1 MKFLL
6 LEQKYLESIEEG
18 HAFEAL
24 HCLRNELTPL
34 KHNTDR
40 VHELSRYSIGFISLF
55 FSYIRVQSLNKVI
68 FELFIFLCNVF
79 LQQLSHIFVSHIVI
93 YFLYLSNLLN

>member
-6 LEQKYLESIEEG
+6 LEQKYLESIEDG

-34 KHNTDR
+34 KYNTDR
-40 VHELSRYSIGFISLF
+40 VHELSRYSI
-55 FSYIRVQSLNKVI
+55 
-68 FELFIFLCNVF
+68 
-79 LQQLSHIFVSHIVI
+79 
-93 YFLYLSNLLN
+93 